1 MLKESK
7 KEEMVRLVDE
17 LMGEKTVEV
26 KFKT

>member
-1 MLKESK
+1 MLKERK

-17 LMGEKTVEV
+17 LMAEKTVDV